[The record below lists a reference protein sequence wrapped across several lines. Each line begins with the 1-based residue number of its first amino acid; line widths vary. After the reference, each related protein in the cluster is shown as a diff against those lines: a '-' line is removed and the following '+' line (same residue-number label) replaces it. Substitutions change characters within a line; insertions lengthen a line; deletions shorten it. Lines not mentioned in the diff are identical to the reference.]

1 MPPHFKQ
8 NDRLSQKK
16 ANMKTILLL
25 ITALCAVS
33 TSTVLFWQPYSPA
46 PPPPAPPQQ
55 LNASVMLSKWQV
67 HKMLNSFDED
77 DHMAEMRVFH
87 SVVKNSADGWRIS
100 STHLVRNDYENKE
113 R

>member
-1 MPPHFKQ
+1 
-8 NDRLSQKK
+8 
-16 ANMKTILLL
+16 MKPLLL
-25 ITALCAVS
+25 IMTALCAVS
-33 TSTVLFWQPYSPA
+33 TSTVLFWQPYAP

-67 HKMLNSFDED
+67 HKMLNSFDEG

-100 STHLVRNDYENKE
+100 STHLVRNDYENKGSTND
-113 R
+113 

>member
-1 MPPHFKQ
+1 
-8 NDRLSQKK
+8 
-16 ANMKTILLL
+16 MKTILLT

-33 TSTVLFWQPYSPA
+33 TSTVLFWQPYSP

-55 LNASVMLSKWQV
+55 LNASVMLTKWQV